1 MALTITGIDELT
13 ARIASTHQSSPR
25 TLDLAMNDTADAI
38 MLKAMK
44 EVPVAQGILRDSI
57 GTDLSQTLHKII
69 YAKADYASKIEYGEP
84 IGGDPAT
91 QGDKGRAEPPGP
103 RPYMRPAFQTESK
116 RLNEFYEKRKG

>member
-1 MALTITGIDELT
+1 
-13 ARIASTHQSSPR
+13 
-25 TLDLAMNDTADAI
+25 MNDTADAI

>member
-13 ARIASTHQSSPR
+13 AKINSTHQSSPR

>member
-13 ARIASTHQSSPR
+13 ARINITHQSSPR

-44 EVPVAQGILRDSI
+44 EVPVLTGTLRQSI

-69 YAKADYASKIEYGEP
+69 FASADYASKIEYGEP
-84 IGGDPAT
+84 EGGDPAT
-91 QGDKGRAEPPGP
+91 QDERADPPGP
-103 RPYMRPAFQTESK
+103 RPFMRPAFQTEKK
-116 RLNEFYEKRKG
+116 RINEFYEKRKG

>member
-1 MALTITGIDELT
+1 MALTIKGIDELT